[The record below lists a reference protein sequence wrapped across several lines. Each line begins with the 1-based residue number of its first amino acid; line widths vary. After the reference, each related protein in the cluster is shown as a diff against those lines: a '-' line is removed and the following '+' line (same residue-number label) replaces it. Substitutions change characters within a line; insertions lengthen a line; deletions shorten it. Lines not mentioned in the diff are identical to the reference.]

1 MRGDNMQQVLLFS
14 KINTITDFLEPNV
27 IDYINTKQTFAFESF
42 ENSNIFAFEWHN
54 INIYATKAEKV
65 LVYMDNEDL
74 FIFCENEGCL
84 KNLAVL
90 LPEGFSNE
98 KALYQFFVN
107 LFHDDLRFL
116 ENFESKITD
125 IEDSALK
132 NSKHNYL
139 NKIMFYRKELL
150 SLKRYYEQLDIILDN
165 LCANDNNILSA
176 EGERFMAIISGRV
189 HRYHSYVLNL
199 RDYVTQMREAYQAQ
213 IDIEQNQFM
222 KVFTVVTAIF
232 LPLTLIA
239 GWYGMNFKYMPELYW
254 EYGYLLV
261 IILSISVCVGMLW
274 YFKKK
279 KWF

>member
-1 MRGDNMQQVLLFS
+1 MQQVLLFS

>member
-1 MRGDNMQQVLLFS
+1 MQQVLLFS
-14 KINTITDFLEPNV
+14 EIDTIAGFLEPNV
-27 IDYINTKQTFAFESF
+27 IDYINTKQTYAFESF
-42 ENSNIFAFEWHN
+42 ENSNIFVFEWRN
-54 INIYATKAEKV
+54 INLYSTKPKKV

-74 FIFCENEGCL
+74 FIFCENEECL
-84 KNLAVL
+84 SNLSFL
-90 LPEGFSNE
+90 LPEGLPNE

-107 LFHDDLRFL
+107 LFHDDIRFL
-116 ENFESKITD
+116 ENFETKITG
-125 IEDSALK
+125 IENSALK
-132 NSKHNYL
+132 NTKQNTQT
-139 NKIMFYRKELL
+139 KIIYYRKELL
-150 SLKRYYEQLDIILDN
+150 SLKRYYEQLDLILDN

-176 EGERFMAIISGRV
+176 EGERYMTIIAGRV
-189 HRYHSYVLNL
+189 HRYYTYVLNL
-199 RDYVTQMREAYQAQ
+199 RDYITQMREAYQAQ

-254 EYGYLLV
+254 KYGYLFVIGLSLLV
-261 IILSISVCVGMLW
+261 CAGMLW

>member
-1 MRGDNMQQVLLFS
+1 MQQVLLFS

-27 IDYINTKQTFAFESF
+27 IEYINTKQTFAFESF
-42 ENSNIFAFEWHN
+42 EKSNIFAFQWHN
-54 INIYATKAEKV
+54 INLYSSKTEKV
-65 LVYMDNEDL
+65 LVYMDTEDL
-74 FIFCENEGCL
+74 FIFCENDACL
-84 KNLAVL
+84 SNLAVL
-90 LPEGFSNE
+90 LPAGLSNE

-132 NSKHNYL
+132 NSKHDYIN
-139 NKIMFYRKELL
+139 NIMSYRKELL

-165 LCANDNNILSA
+165 LCANDNNILSTEA
-176 EGERFMAIISGRV
+176 ERSMAIISGRV
-189 HRYHSYVLNL
+189 HRYYSYVLNL

-254 EYGYLLV
+254 EYGYISV
-261 IILSISVCVGMLW
+261 IVLSVIVCVGMLW